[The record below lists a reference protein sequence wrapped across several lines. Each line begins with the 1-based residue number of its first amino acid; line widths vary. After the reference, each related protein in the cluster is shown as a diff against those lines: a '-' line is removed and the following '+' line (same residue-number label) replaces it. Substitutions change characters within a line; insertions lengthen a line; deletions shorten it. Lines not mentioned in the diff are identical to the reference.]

1 MHLFSTA
8 QSKLAF
14 LRRFIVAVVL
24 VLALLSGIVPFGA
37 ASAGH
42 LCTMDCCAGLAPHAA
57 GSCHMSMSSHGK
69 REESSPEQD
78 LDKHCSLPQ
87 ANTGAIDG
95 SGVDAGVMGMTDSA
109 HSSLD
114 LDDVT
119 IDASD
124 HCNTDSQSKDLNAT
138 SHNDSSS
145 SHSVAT
151 QFFSKPCPAECG
163 TGAVSSGVRRSRDSV
178 AVVYHARSRPS
189 APGRKYQHLNG
200 DFLIASNYCRQLR
213 PRGPPLSF
221 T

>member
-8 QSKLAF
+8 QSKLGF
-14 LRRFIVAVVL
+14 PRRIIVAVVL

-42 LCTMDCCAGLAPHAA
+42 LCTMECCAGLAPHAA

-69 REESSPEQD
+69 SED
-78 LDKHCSLPQ
+78 LDKHCGLPQ
-87 ANTGAIDG
+87 PDNGAIDG
-95 SGVDAGVMGMTDSA
+95 IAAGVMGMTDSA

-138 SHNDSSS
+138 SHNDSSEFD
-145 SHSVAT
+145 SVAT
-151 QFFSKPCPAECG
+151 QFFLKPCPAECG

-178 AVVYHARSRPS
+178 AVVYHARSRPP
-189 APGRKYQHLNG
+189 APGRKYQHFNG
-200 DFLIASNYCRQLR
+200 NFLITSNYCRQLR
-213 PRGPPLSF
+213 PRGPPSSF
-221 T
+221 N